1 MNSVLIPS
9 TSDTESRQLQTEP
22 SDYRI
27 AWWAA
32 LAITIHIIESA
43 LPSPLPGI
51 KPGLANVI
59 VVAVLMLYG
68 WRDAAWV
75 AMLRVLVGSL
85 LIGTFLTPTFMLSLA
100 GALASISAMGLAY
113 MVSQRLPGWGL
124 GAIGYSV
131 LAAQAHMLGQF
142 SAAYLLLIP
151 HPALFK
157 LLPLLLTAAL
167 GFGVISGMI
176 AAAMIDK
183 VEKRNNGGTGG

>member
-1 MNSVLIPS
+1 MSELS
-9 TSDTESRQLQTEP
+9 SRQITTQP

-32 LAITIHIIESA
+32 LAISIHVLESA
-43 LPSPLPGI
+43 LPSPIPGI
-51 KPGLANVI
+51 KPGLANV
-59 VVAVLMLYG
+59 VVIAVLVLYG

-75 AMLRVLVGSL
+75 GMLRVLVGSL

-100 GALASISAMGLAY
+100 GALSSLLVLGLAY
-113 MVSQRLPGWGL
+113 YTSRCLPSWGVGPL
-124 GAIGYSV
+124 GYSI

-142 SAAYLLLIP
+142 MAAYLLLIP

-157 LLPLLLTAAL
+157 LLPILLTAAL
-167 GFGVISGMI
+167 VFGVISGII

-183 VEKRNNGGTGG
+183 VQKREDGRAGSKSSTD